1 MIVTKAT
8 IDLNGQ
14 VVLWACAFAADK
26 AKHPSHSGSAKA
38 CAIQT
43 RAEHSAGFRRLTT
56 YLAAWAAFDQ
66 WLQQRPPKTN

>member
-1 MIVTKAT
+1 MGMCVRC
-8 IDLNGQ
+8 GQ
-14 VVLWACAFAADK
+14 SEAPEPLGLCE
-26 AKHPSHSGSAKA
+26 A

-43 RAEHSAGFRRLTT
+43 RAELSAGFRRLTT